1 MSKKSVVQRNL
12 KRISLLLCFKQKRNN
27 LSFLKKN
34 KNITLK
40 KRFEAQLLLSEIPRN
55 SSSTRIRNRCVLS
68 GRGRGVYRIFKLS
81 RIWIR
86 ILASE
91 GKLPGVS
98 KSSW

>member
-1 MSKKSVVQRNL
+1 MSKKS
-12 KRISLLLCFKQKRNN
+12 IIARNN
-27 LSFLKKN
+27 KRSTLSKQYKKYRMNLISVRNN
-34 KNITLK
+34 KFVDIRY
-40 KRFEAQLLLSEIPRN
+40 RFEAQLLLAKIKRN
-55 SSSTRIRNRCVLS
+55 SCGVRIRNRCMLS